1 MRKIFGH
8 RGLPHSYEE
17 NTFKSLNKAQEIC
30 DFVETD
36 VRITKDEELVL
47 YHDAEIQTQ
56 KIEELSLSDINEL
69 IDIEISEIHL
79 ISRKQ
84 IKGNTNFELKISS
97 KDDDLNKVFLKKII
111 NLTNPEDIV
120 SSFDWEIILNNR
132 ESFKSKYGI
141 LIDKE
146 NQLFESKAMS
156 NLDEKLMFM
165 VEKEIFYSRNF
176 DLPLERCVVWT
187 VNDKGEINSVLN
199 MNVYGVVNDLSTAL
213 KEAMKAKDK
222 PKLDAI
228 RQIQTE
234 IAKKKS
240 EKGEEVND
248 ELVLGVISSY
258 VKKMAKAVDEY
269 KSLGEK
275 GEEMANKIQFEID
288 FLTTYLP
295 EQLSEEEVEKIVDD
309 VLAELGDVDMSQMGR
324 VIGAV
329 MAKGDGIDG
338 SIVSKIVKGKLN

>member
-8 RGLPHSYEE
+8 RGLPHIYEE

-79 ISRKQ
+79 VSREQ
-84 IKGNTNFELKISS
+84 IKGDTNFELKISS
-97 KDDDLNKVFLKKII
+97 KDDDLNKVFLEKII

-176 DLPLERCVVWT
+176 DLPTERCVVWT
-187 VNDKGEINSVLN
+187 VNDKDEIDNILN
-199 MNVYGVVNDLSTAL
+199 MDVYGVVTDIG
-213 KEAMKAKDK
+213 DK
-222 PKLDAI
+222 L
-228 RQIQTE
+228 
-234 IAKKKS
+234 
-240 EKGEEVND
+240 
-248 ELVLGVISSY
+248 
-258 VKKMAKAVDEY
+258 
-269 KSLGEK
+269 
-275 GEEMANKIQFEID
+275 
-288 FLTTYLP
+288 
-295 EQLSEEEVEKIVDD
+295 
-309 VLAELGDVDMSQMGR
+309 
-324 VIGAV
+324 
-329 MAKGDGIDG
+329 
-338 SIVSKIVKGKLN
+338 

>member
-8 RGLPHSYEE
+8 RGLPHIYEE

-36 VRITKDEELVL
+36 VRITKDEQLVL
-47 YHDAEIQTQ
+47 YHDGEIQTQ
-56 KIEELSLSDINEL
+56 KIEELTLSDINEL

-79 ISRKQ
+79 VSREQ
-84 IKGNTNFELKISS
+84 IKGDTNFELKISS
-97 KDDDLNKVFLKKII
+97 KDDDLNKVFLEKII

-199 MNVYGVVNDLSTAL
+199 MNVYGVVTDIG
-213 KEAMKAKDK
+213 DK
-222 PKLDAI
+222 L
-228 RQIQTE
+228 
-234 IAKKKS
+234 
-240 EKGEEVND
+240 
-248 ELVLGVISSY
+248 
-258 VKKMAKAVDEY
+258 
-269 KSLGEK
+269 
-275 GEEMANKIQFEID
+275 
-288 FLTTYLP
+288 
-295 EQLSEEEVEKIVDD
+295 
-309 VLAELGDVDMSQMGR
+309 
-324 VIGAV
+324 
-329 MAKGDGIDG
+329 
-338 SIVSKIVKGKLN
+338 

>member
-36 VRITKDEELVL
+36 VRITKDEELIL

-69 IDIEISEIHL
+69 IDIEISDIHL
-79 ISRKQ
+79 VSREQ
-84 IKGNTNFELKISS
+84 IKGDTNFELKISS
-97 KDDDLNKVFLKKII
+97 KDDDLNKIFLEKII

-120 SSFDWEIILNNR
+120 SSFDWEIILINR
-132 ESFKSKYGI
+132 EIFKSKYGI

-187 VNDKGEINSVLN
+187 VNDKDEIDNILN
-199 MNVYGVVNDLSTAL
+199 MDVYGVVTDIG
-213 KEAMKAKDK
+213 DK
-222 PKLDAI
+222 L
-228 RQIQTE
+228 
-234 IAKKKS
+234 
-240 EKGEEVND
+240 
-248 ELVLGVISSY
+248 
-258 VKKMAKAVDEY
+258 
-269 KSLGEK
+269 
-275 GEEMANKIQFEID
+275 
-288 FLTTYLP
+288 
-295 EQLSEEEVEKIVDD
+295 
-309 VLAELGDVDMSQMGR
+309 
-324 VIGAV
+324 
-329 MAKGDGIDG
+329 
-338 SIVSKIVKGKLN
+338 

>member
-8 RGLPHSYEE
+8 RGLPHIYEE

-79 ISRKQ
+79 VSREQ
-84 IKGNTNFELKISS
+84 IKGDTNFELKISS
-97 KDDDLNKVFLKKII
+97 KDDDLNKVFLEKII

-187 VNDKGEINSVLN
+187 VNGKDEIDSVLN
-199 MNVYGVVNDLSTAL
+199 MNVYGVVTDIG
-213 KEAMKAKDK
+213 DK
-222 PKLDAI
+222 L
-228 RQIQTE
+228 
-234 IAKKKS
+234 
-240 EKGEEVND
+240 
-248 ELVLGVISSY
+248 
-258 VKKMAKAVDEY
+258 
-269 KSLGEK
+269 
-275 GEEMANKIQFEID
+275 
-288 FLTTYLP
+288 
-295 EQLSEEEVEKIVDD
+295 
-309 VLAELGDVDMSQMGR
+309 
-324 VIGAV
+324 
-329 MAKGDGIDG
+329 
-338 SIVSKIVKGKLN
+338 

>member
-1 MRKIFGH
+1 LRKIFGH
-8 RGLPHSYEE
+8 RGLPHIYEE

-36 VRITKDEELVL
+36 VRITKDKELVL

-56 KIEELSLSDINEL
+56 KIEELSLSDIEEL

-79 ISRKQ
+79 VLREQ
-84 IKGNTNFELKISS
+84 IKGDTNFELKISS
-97 KDDDLNKVFLKKII
+97 KDDDLNKVFLEKII

-187 VNDKGEINSVLN
+187 VNDKDEINSVLN
-199 MNVYGVVNDLSTAL
+199 MNVYGVVTDIG
-213 KEAMKAKDK
+213 DK
-222 PKLDAI
+222 L
-228 RQIQTE
+228 
-234 IAKKKS
+234 
-240 EKGEEVND
+240 
-248 ELVLGVISSY
+248 
-258 VKKMAKAVDEY
+258 
-269 KSLGEK
+269 
-275 GEEMANKIQFEID
+275 
-288 FLTTYLP
+288 
-295 EQLSEEEVEKIVDD
+295 
-309 VLAELGDVDMSQMGR
+309 
-324 VIGAV
+324 
-329 MAKGDGIDG
+329 
-338 SIVSKIVKGKLN
+338 

>member
-8 RGLPHSYEE
+8 RGLPHIYEE

-79 ISRKQ
+79 VAREQ
-84 IKGNTNFELKISS
+84 IKGDTNFELKISS

-176 DLPLERCVVWT
+176 DLPLERCVVCT

-199 MNVYGVVNDLSTAL
+199 MNVYGVVTDIG
-213 KEAMKAKDK
+213 DK
-222 PKLDAI
+222 L
-228 RQIQTE
+228 
-234 IAKKKS
+234 
-240 EKGEEVND
+240 
-248 ELVLGVISSY
+248 
-258 VKKMAKAVDEY
+258 
-269 KSLGEK
+269 
-275 GEEMANKIQFEID
+275 
-288 FLTTYLP
+288 
-295 EQLSEEEVEKIVDD
+295 
-309 VLAELGDVDMSQMGR
+309 
-324 VIGAV
+324 
-329 MAKGDGIDG
+329 
-338 SIVSKIVKGKLN
+338 

>member
-8 RGLPHSYEE
+8 RGLPHIYEE

-69 IDIEISEIHL
+69 IDIEISDIHL
-79 ISRKQ
+79 VSREQ
-84 IKGNTNFELKISS
+84 IKGDTNFELKISS
-97 KDDDLNKVFLKKII
+97 KDDDLNKVFLEKII

-187 VNDKGEINSVLN
+187 VNDKDEIDNVLN
-199 MNVYGVVNDLSTAL
+199 MNVYGVVTDIG
-213 KEAMKAKDK
+213 DK
-222 PKLDAI
+222 L
-228 RQIQTE
+228 
-234 IAKKKS
+234 
-240 EKGEEVND
+240 
-248 ELVLGVISSY
+248 
-258 VKKMAKAVDEY
+258 
-269 KSLGEK
+269 
-275 GEEMANKIQFEID
+275 
-288 FLTTYLP
+288 
-295 EQLSEEEVEKIVDD
+295 
-309 VLAELGDVDMSQMGR
+309 
-324 VIGAV
+324 
-329 MAKGDGIDG
+329 
-338 SIVSKIVKGKLN
+338 

>member
-8 RGLPHSYEE
+8 RGLPHIYEE
-17 NTFKSLNKAQEIC
+17 NTFKSLNKAQKIC

-79 ISRKQ
+79 VSREQ
-84 IKGNTNFELKISS
+84 IKGDTNFELKISS
-97 KDDDLNKVFLKKII
+97 KDDDLNKVFLEKII

-199 MNVYGVVNDLSTAL
+199 MNVYGVVTDIG
-213 KEAMKAKDK
+213 DK
-222 PKLDAI
+222 L
-228 RQIQTE
+228 
-234 IAKKKS
+234 
-240 EKGEEVND
+240 
-248 ELVLGVISSY
+248 
-258 VKKMAKAVDEY
+258 
-269 KSLGEK
+269 
-275 GEEMANKIQFEID
+275 
-288 FLTTYLP
+288 
-295 EQLSEEEVEKIVDD
+295 
-309 VLAELGDVDMSQMGR
+309 
-324 VIGAV
+324 
-329 MAKGDGIDG
+329 
-338 SIVSKIVKGKLN
+338 

>member
-8 RGLPHSYEE
+8 RGLPHIYEE

-36 VRITKDEELVL
+36 VRITKDKELVL
-47 YHDAEIQTQ
+47 YHDVEIQTQ
-56 KIEELSLSDINEL
+56 KIEELSLSDIEEL

-79 ISRKQ
+79 VSREQ
-84 IKGNTNFELKISS
+84 IKGDTNFELKISS
-97 KDDDLNKVFLKKII
+97 KDHDLNKVFLEKII

-156 NLDEKLMFM
+156 NLDENLMFM

-187 VNDKGEINSVLN
+187 VNDKAEIDNVLN
-199 MNVYGVVNDLSTAL
+199 MNVYGVVTDIG
-213 KEAMKAKDK
+213 DK
-222 PKLDAI
+222 L
-228 RQIQTE
+228 
-234 IAKKKS
+234 
-240 EKGEEVND
+240 
-248 ELVLGVISSY
+248 
-258 VKKMAKAVDEY
+258 
-269 KSLGEK
+269 
-275 GEEMANKIQFEID
+275 
-288 FLTTYLP
+288 
-295 EQLSEEEVEKIVDD
+295 
-309 VLAELGDVDMSQMGR
+309 
-324 VIGAV
+324 
-329 MAKGDGIDG
+329 
-338 SIVSKIVKGKLN
+338 

>member
-8 RGLPHSYEE
+8 RGLPHIYEE

-79 ISRKQ
+79 VSRKQ
-84 IKGNTNFELKISS
+84 IKGDTNFELKISS
-97 KDDDLNKVFLKKII
+97 KDDDLNKVFLEKII
-111 NLTNPEDIV
+111 KLTNPEDIV

-132 ESFKSKYGI
+132 ERFKSKYGI

-199 MNVYGVVNDLSTAL
+199 MNVYGVVTDIG
-213 KEAMKAKDK
+213 DK
-222 PKLDAI
+222 L
-228 RQIQTE
+228 
-234 IAKKKS
+234 
-240 EKGEEVND
+240 
-248 ELVLGVISSY
+248 
-258 VKKMAKAVDEY
+258 
-269 KSLGEK
+269 
-275 GEEMANKIQFEID
+275 
-288 FLTTYLP
+288 
-295 EQLSEEEVEKIVDD
+295 
-309 VLAELGDVDMSQMGR
+309 
-324 VIGAV
+324 
-329 MAKGDGIDG
+329 
-338 SIVSKIVKGKLN
+338 

>member
-8 RGLPHSYEE
+8 RGLPHIYEE

-97 KDDDLNKVFLKKII
+97 NDDLNKVFLKKII

-187 VNDKGEINSVLN
+187 VNDKGEIDNVLN
-199 MNVYGVVNDLSTAL
+199 MNVYGVVTDIG
-213 KEAMKAKDK
+213 DK
-222 PKLDAI
+222 L
-228 RQIQTE
+228 
-234 IAKKKS
+234 
-240 EKGEEVND
+240 
-248 ELVLGVISSY
+248 
-258 VKKMAKAVDEY
+258 
-269 KSLGEK
+269 
-275 GEEMANKIQFEID
+275 
-288 FLTTYLP
+288 
-295 EQLSEEEVEKIVDD
+295 
-309 VLAELGDVDMSQMGR
+309 
-324 VIGAV
+324 
-329 MAKGDGIDG
+329 
-338 SIVSKIVKGKLN
+338 

>member
-8 RGLPHSYEE
+8 RGLPHIYEE

-56 KIEELSLSDINEL
+56 KIEELSLSEINEL

-79 ISRKQ
+79 VSREQ
-84 IKGNTNFELKISS
+84 IKGDTNFELKISS
-97 KDDDLNKVFLKKII
+97 KDDDLNKVFLEKII

-176 DLPLERCVVWT
+176 DLPTERCVVWT
-187 VNDKGEINSVLN
+187 VNDKDEIDNILN
-199 MNVYGVVNDLSTAL
+199 MDVYGVVTDIG
-213 KEAMKAKDK
+213 DK
-222 PKLDAI
+222 L
-228 RQIQTE
+228 
-234 IAKKKS
+234 
-240 EKGEEVND
+240 
-248 ELVLGVISSY
+248 
-258 VKKMAKAVDEY
+258 
-269 KSLGEK
+269 
-275 GEEMANKIQFEID
+275 
-288 FLTTYLP
+288 
-295 EQLSEEEVEKIVDD
+295 
-309 VLAELGDVDMSQMGR
+309 
-324 VIGAV
+324 
-329 MAKGDGIDG
+329 
-338 SIVSKIVKGKLN
+338 

>member
-36 VRITKDEELVL
+36 VRITKDKELVL

-97 KDDDLNKVFLKKII
+97 KDDDLNKVFLEKII
-111 NLTNPEDIV
+111 SLTNPEDIV
-120 SSFDWEIILNNR
+120 SSFDWETILNNR

-187 VNDKGEINSVLN
+187 VNDKDEIDNVLN
-199 MNVYGVVNDLSTAL
+199 MNVYGVVTDIG
-213 KEAMKAKDK
+213 DK
-222 PKLDAI
+222 L
-228 RQIQTE
+228 
-234 IAKKKS
+234 
-240 EKGEEVND
+240 
-248 ELVLGVISSY
+248 
-258 VKKMAKAVDEY
+258 
-269 KSLGEK
+269 
-275 GEEMANKIQFEID
+275 
-288 FLTTYLP
+288 
-295 EQLSEEEVEKIVDD
+295 
-309 VLAELGDVDMSQMGR
+309 
-324 VIGAV
+324 
-329 MAKGDGIDG
+329 
-338 SIVSKIVKGKLN
+338 

>member
-8 RGLPHSYEE
+8 RGLPHIYEE

-56 KIEELSLSDINEL
+56 KIEELSLSEINEL

-79 ISRKQ
+79 VSREQ
-84 IKGNTNFELKISS
+84 IKGDTNFELKISS
-97 KDDDLNKVFLKKII
+97 KDDDLNKVFLEKII

-187 VNDKGEINSVLN
+187 VNDKGEIDNVLN
-199 MNVYGVVNDLSTAL
+199 MNVYGVVTDIG
-213 KEAMKAKDK
+213 DK
-222 PKLDAI
+222 L
-228 RQIQTE
+228 
-234 IAKKKS
+234 
-240 EKGEEVND
+240 
-248 ELVLGVISSY
+248 
-258 VKKMAKAVDEY
+258 
-269 KSLGEK
+269 
-275 GEEMANKIQFEID
+275 
-288 FLTTYLP
+288 
-295 EQLSEEEVEKIVDD
+295 
-309 VLAELGDVDMSQMGR
+309 
-324 VIGAV
+324 
-329 MAKGDGIDG
+329 
-338 SIVSKIVKGKLN
+338 

>member
-8 RGLPHSYEE
+8 RGLPNVYEE
-17 NTFKSLNKAQEIC
+17 NTFKSLNKALEIC

-47 YHDAEIQTQ
+47 YHDTTIQTKQ
-56 KIEELSLSDINEL
+56 IEECTLSDIDEL

-79 ISRKQ
+79 ISREQ
-84 IKGNTNFELKISS
+84 IKGDTNFELKINF
-97 KDDDLNKVFLKKII
+97 KFDQLNNVFLKKII

-120 SSFDWEIILNNR
+120 SSFDWETILNNR
-132 ESFKSKYGI
+132 KSFKSNYGI

-199 MNVYGVVNDLSTAL
+199 MNVYGVVTDIG
-213 KEAMKAKDK
+213 DK
-222 PKLDAI
+222 L
-228 RQIQTE
+228 
-234 IAKKKS
+234 
-240 EKGEEVND
+240 
-248 ELVLGVISSY
+248 
-258 VKKMAKAVDEY
+258 
-269 KSLGEK
+269 
-275 GEEMANKIQFEID
+275 
-288 FLTTYLP
+288 
-295 EQLSEEEVEKIVDD
+295 
-309 VLAELGDVDMSQMGR
+309 
-324 VIGAV
+324 
-329 MAKGDGIDG
+329 
-338 SIVSKIVKGKLN
+338 

>member
-8 RGLPHSYEE
+8 RGLPHIYEE

-69 IDIEISEIHL
+69 IDIEISDIHL
-79 ISRKQ
+79 VSREQ
-84 IKGNTNFELKISS
+84 IKGDTNFELKISS
-97 KDDDLNKVFLKKII
+97 KDDDHNKVFLEKII

-187 VNDKGEINSVLN
+187 VNDKGEINSLLN
-199 MNVYGVVNDLSTAL
+199 MNVYGVVTDIG
-213 KEAMKAKDK
+213 DK
-222 PKLDAI
+222 L
-228 RQIQTE
+228 
-234 IAKKKS
+234 
-240 EKGEEVND
+240 
-248 ELVLGVISSY
+248 
-258 VKKMAKAVDEY
+258 
-269 KSLGEK
+269 
-275 GEEMANKIQFEID
+275 
-288 FLTTYLP
+288 
-295 EQLSEEEVEKIVDD
+295 
-309 VLAELGDVDMSQMGR
+309 
-324 VIGAV
+324 
-329 MAKGDGIDG
+329 
-338 SIVSKIVKGKLN
+338 

>member
-8 RGLPHSYEE
+8 RGLPHIYEE

-36 VRITKDEELVL
+36 VRITKDKELVL

-79 ISRKQ
+79 VSREQ
-84 IKGNTNFELKISS
+84 IKGDTNFELKISS
-97 KDDDLNKVFLKKII
+97 KDDDLNKVFLEKII

-187 VNDKGEINSVLN
+187 VNDKGEINNVLN
-199 MNVYGVVNDLSTAL
+199 MNVYGVVTDIG
-213 KEAMKAKDK
+213 DK
-222 PKLDAI
+222 L
-228 RQIQTE
+228 
-234 IAKKKS
+234 
-240 EKGEEVND
+240 
-248 ELVLGVISSY
+248 
-258 VKKMAKAVDEY
+258 
-269 KSLGEK
+269 
-275 GEEMANKIQFEID
+275 
-288 FLTTYLP
+288 
-295 EQLSEEEVEKIVDD
+295 
-309 VLAELGDVDMSQMGR
+309 
-324 VIGAV
+324 
-329 MAKGDGIDG
+329 
-338 SIVSKIVKGKLN
+338 

>member
-8 RGLPHSYEE
+8 RGLPHIYEE

-79 ISRKQ
+79 VSREQ
-84 IKGNTNFELKISS
+84 IKGDTNFELKISS
-97 KDDDLNKVFLKKII
+97 KDDDLNKVFLEKII
-111 NLTNPEDIV
+111 NLTIPEDIV

-165 VEKEIFYSRNF
+165 IEKEIFYSRNF

-187 VNDKGEINSVLN
+187 VNDKGEIDNVLN
-199 MNVYGVVNDLSTAL
+199 MNVYGVVTDIG
-213 KEAMKAKDK
+213 DK
-222 PKLDAI
+222 L
-228 RQIQTE
+228 
-234 IAKKKS
+234 
-240 EKGEEVND
+240 
-248 ELVLGVISSY
+248 
-258 VKKMAKAVDEY
+258 
-269 KSLGEK
+269 
-275 GEEMANKIQFEID
+275 
-288 FLTTYLP
+288 
-295 EQLSEEEVEKIVDD
+295 
-309 VLAELGDVDMSQMGR
+309 
-324 VIGAV
+324 
-329 MAKGDGIDG
+329 
-338 SIVSKIVKGKLN
+338 

>member
-36 VRITKDEELVL
+36 VRITKDKELVL

-97 KDDDLNKVFLKKII
+97 KDDDLNKVFLEKII
-111 NLTNPEDIV
+111 SLTNPEDIV
-120 SSFDWEIILNNR
+120 SSFDWETILNNR

-187 VNDKGEINSVLN
+187 VNDKGEIDNVLN
-199 MNVYGVVNDLSTAL
+199 MNVYGVVTDIG
-213 KEAMKAKDK
+213 DK
-222 PKLDAI
+222 L
-228 RQIQTE
+228 
-234 IAKKKS
+234 
-240 EKGEEVND
+240 
-248 ELVLGVISSY
+248 
-258 VKKMAKAVDEY
+258 
-269 KSLGEK
+269 
-275 GEEMANKIQFEID
+275 
-288 FLTTYLP
+288 
-295 EQLSEEEVEKIVDD
+295 
-309 VLAELGDVDMSQMGR
+309 
-324 VIGAV
+324 
-329 MAKGDGIDG
+329 
-338 SIVSKIVKGKLN
+338 

>member
-8 RGLPHSYEE
+8 RGLPHIYEE

-79 ISRKQ
+79 VSREQ
-84 IKGNTNFELKISS
+84 IKGDTNFELKISS
-97 KDDDLNKVFLKKII
+97 KDDDLNKVFLEKII

-176 DLPLERCVVWT
+176 NLPFERCVVWT
-187 VNDKGEINSVLN
+187 INDKDEINSVLN
-199 MNVYGVVNDLSTAL
+199 MNVYGVGTDIG
-213 KEAMKAKDK
+213 DK
-222 PKLDAI
+222 L
-228 RQIQTE
+228 
-234 IAKKKS
+234 
-240 EKGEEVND
+240 
-248 ELVLGVISSY
+248 
-258 VKKMAKAVDEY
+258 
-269 KSLGEK
+269 
-275 GEEMANKIQFEID
+275 
-288 FLTTYLP
+288 
-295 EQLSEEEVEKIVDD
+295 
-309 VLAELGDVDMSQMGR
+309 
-324 VIGAV
+324 
-329 MAKGDGIDG
+329 
-338 SIVSKIVKGKLN
+338 